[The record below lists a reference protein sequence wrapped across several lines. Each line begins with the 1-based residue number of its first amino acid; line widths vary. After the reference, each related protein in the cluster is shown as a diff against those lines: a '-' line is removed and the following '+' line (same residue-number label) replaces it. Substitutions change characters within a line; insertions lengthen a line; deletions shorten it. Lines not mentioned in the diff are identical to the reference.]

1 MPELEAVSVK
11 DEIARLNAN
20 LARGSPSSLSRP
32 PVAPPPKL
40 RETIREP
47 HAKPLPLPLLQ
58 PVPQE
63 APDTCEK
70 EAQEQRS
77 RSNSTCSRAKKTDVY
92 TIANED
98 EVLRII
104 TEIDSGRLVSN
115 TPCAPWTRGS
125 KHHPCNADT
134 FRVRRHLFL
143 IGPQTRDQLLAA
155 LPGIGGKLIR
165 SILHELKEQGIIHTI
180 S

>member
-1 MPELEAVSVK
+1 MSELEAISVK

-32 PVAPPPKL
+32 PLAPPPLAPSPLAPPPKL
-40 RETIREP
+40 QESIPEP
-47 HAKPLPLPLLQ
+47 KAKPYA
-58 PVPQE
+58 E
-63 APDTCEK
+63 SDIYESG
-70 EAQEQRS
+70 AQEQRS
-77 RSNSTCSRAKKTDVY
+77 RSNSTCSRAKKTDIY
-92 TIANED
+92 TIASED

-125 KHHPCNADT
+125 KHHPCNAET

-143 IGPQTRDQLLAA
+143 VGPQTRDQLLAA
-155 LPGIGGKLIR
+155 LPGIGEKLIR
-165 SILHELKEQGIIHTI
+165 SILHELKEQGIIHTT